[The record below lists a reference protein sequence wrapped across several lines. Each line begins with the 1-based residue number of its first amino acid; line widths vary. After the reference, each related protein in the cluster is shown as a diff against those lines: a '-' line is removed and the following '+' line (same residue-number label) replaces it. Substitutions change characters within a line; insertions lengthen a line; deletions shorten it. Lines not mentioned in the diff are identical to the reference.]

1 MLGHV
6 LTFQMYA
13 ASHLP
18 FCQFGRCEKDQPQ
31 DSRCHGNCS
40 ARRGRVR
47 FRFLWIV
54 DSLIAPLDGDVFCAI
69 PSTSFCFAVY
79 WPSKERKTHDAS
91 WSSSIW
97 KFFFGT
103 VNFRYRCW
111 TSSTIAAAFW
121 NILGIAW
128 KKNHSTC
135 SIGALRFSWWRYG
148 ASGHRRRPCPK
159 KNKLWILKLGHSSK
173 KLQ

>member
-18 FCQFGRCEKDQPQ
+18 FCQKISLRTADAMEIAVLGEEGCVFAFCE
-31 DSRCHGNCS
+31 
-40 ARRGRVR
+40 
-47 FRFLWIV
+47 LWIASSPLV
-54 DSLIAPLDGDVFCAI
+54 DVMCFCAI

-97 KFFFGT
+97 KFFLGT

-128 KKNHSTC
+128 KKNHCTC
-135 SIGALRFSWWRYG
+135 SIGALHFSWWRYG
-148 ASGHRRRPCPK
+148 ASGHRRRPCPQ
-159 KNKLWILKLGHSSK
+159 KNKLWILLKLGHSSK
-173 KLQ
+173 KSQ